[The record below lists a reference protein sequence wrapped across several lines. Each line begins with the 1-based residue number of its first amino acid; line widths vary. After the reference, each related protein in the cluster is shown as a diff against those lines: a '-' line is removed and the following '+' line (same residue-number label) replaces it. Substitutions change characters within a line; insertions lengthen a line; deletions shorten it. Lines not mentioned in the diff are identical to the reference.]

1 MDKNNFI
8 MNLPWVESPF
18 FKEILENRNLTDN
31 QKNIA
36 IDYNENGFVVIPNLI
51 DKDTIDKIIYD
62 MDNKGY
68 NPEFEMVNQRDDVRI
83 QDLWM
88 YSESVKNVS
97 CNDKILETLEM
108 LYGRM
113 PIPFQTLNFRVG
125 TQQRAHS
132 DTIHF
137 SSIPAKFMCGVWVAL
152 EDITPDNGAVFYYP
166 KSQNLPE
173 YNFADFKNEP
183 KDTSYADYID
193 YEDFI
198 EKLVGIS
205 NFEKKPFYAKK
216 GDVLIWSSNIIHGGS
231 KVINQNSSRYS
242 QVTHY
247 YFEDCIYYTPMLSNM
262 VTSEL
267 YLRNNLLNIKTGET
281 VKHSFNGISIQHLET
296 EENKFIL
303 NNRLN
308 SILNSRFDDRLKYA
322 VNKKFKKI
330 PKFMRRLVYKRIKN
344 ITESIKKDSWFS
356 K

>member
-1 MDKNNFI
+1 

-18 FKEILENRNLTDN
+18 FKEILNSKNLSDEN
-31 QKNIA
+31 KKIA
-36 IDYNENGFVVIPNLI
+36 VDYNENGFVVIPSFFDEKLI
-51 DKDTIDKIIYD
+51 EEIKSD

-68 NPEFEMVNQRDDVRI
+68 NPDFEMSNQRDHVRI

-88 YSESVKNVS
+88 YSDAVKNVS
-97 CNDKILETLEM
+97 CNTKILEILEM
-108 LYGRM
+108 LYERE

-152 EDITPDNGAVFYYP
+152 EDITPENGAVFYHP

-173 YNFADFKNEP
+173 YNFSHFKSKP
-183 KDTSYADYID
+183 SDTSYDDYIE

-198 EKLVGIS
+198 EKIIGVS

-231 KVINQNSSRYS
+231 KVLDNNSTRYS

-247 YFEDCIYYTPMLSNM
+247 YFKDCIYYTPMLSNM
-262 VTSEL
+262 VTNEL
-267 YLRNNLLNIKTGET
+267 FLRNHLIDIKSGKKVEQ
-281 VKHSFNGISIQHLET
+281 SFNGNILNYFET
-296 EENKFIL
+296 DINMFIL
-303 NNRLN
+303 NNKLEKLPK
-308 SILNSRFDDRLKYA
+308 I
-322 VNKKFKKI
+322 FKK
-330 PKFMRRLVYKRIKN
+330 LGYKYRIC
-344 ITESIKKDSWFS
+344 
-356 K
+356 